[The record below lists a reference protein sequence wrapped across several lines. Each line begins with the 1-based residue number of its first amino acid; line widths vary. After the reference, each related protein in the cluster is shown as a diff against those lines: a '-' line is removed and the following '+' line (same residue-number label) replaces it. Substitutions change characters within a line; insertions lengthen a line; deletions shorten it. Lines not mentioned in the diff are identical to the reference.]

1 MSVEGPEQW
10 PWRWE
15 TSWGSRYIFNEEPS
29 RFLDVVGK
37 GEKEKG

>member
-10 PWRWE
+10 PWSWE
-15 TSWGSRYIFNEEPS
+15 TSWGSRYIFNEETS